1 MAKPD
6 TADQR
11 AAASPAPSSDPA
23 SRAAARRIR
32 RFGLGIALVV
42 VVLDQLSKWLVLTQM
57 MTPPRLIEITSFFN
71 FSLAWNR
78 GVSFSMLNLEAAHWP
93 WVLSAVALAIT
104 GALGVW
110 LWGLRA
116 KLPAFGVGLVIGGAL
131 GNVVDRV
138 RFGAVMDFLDFHYAG
153 YHWPSFNLADTA
165 IGLGVA
171 ALLVDALFARRE
183 SHK

>member
-6 TADQR
+6 TADLR
-11 AAASPAPSSDPA
+11 GAASPAPTSDPA
-23 SRAAARRIR
+23 SRATARRIR
-32 RFGLGIALVV
+32 RLGFGIAFAI
-42 VVLDQLSKWLVLTQM
+42 VVLDQFSKWLVLSQV
-57 MTPPRLIEITSFFN
+57 MTPPQLVEVTSFFN

-93 WVLSAVALAIT
+93 WVLSAGALAIT
-104 GALGVW
+104 GALGIW
-110 LWGLRA
+110 LWSLRA
-116 KLPAFGVGLVIGGAL
+116 KLPAVGVGLVIGGAL
-131 GNVVDRV
+131 GNVVDRL

-165 IGLGVA
+165 IGFGVA